1 MARKKATEVETVK
14 PAATAKTAS
23 KETAVPIP
31 GTAAYKAAVLRGEI
45 KE

>member
-1 MARKKATEVETVK
+1 MARKKATDVEEAK
-14 PAATAKTAS
+14 PAATAKAAS
-23 KETAVPIP
+23 TKTAVPLP

>member
-1 MARKKATEVETVK
+1 MARKKAAEVEEAK
-14 PAATAKTAS
+14 PAATAKA
-23 KETAVPIP
+23 APVP

>member
-1 MARKKATEVETVK
+1 MARKKAAEVEE
-14 PAATAKTAS
+14 AKAVS
-23 KETAVPIP
+23 KETAVPLP